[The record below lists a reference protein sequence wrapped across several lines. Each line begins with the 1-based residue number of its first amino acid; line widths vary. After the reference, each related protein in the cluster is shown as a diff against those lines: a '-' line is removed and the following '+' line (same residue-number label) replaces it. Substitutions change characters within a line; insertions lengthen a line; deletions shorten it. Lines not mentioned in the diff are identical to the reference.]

1 MLILRVVSL
10 PCMKWFLLSHGSKHF
25 LTYFLNIANGVINDK
40 NMTKTEVAVRMF
52 KYQQKLTIH

>member
-40 NMTKTEVAVRMF
+40 NMTKSKAAV
-52 KYQQKLTIH
+52 